1 MALIK
6 YIMKKRIDTLVTQ
19 PFKDFISPI
28 NEIGET
34 GQLGGFLLLNAIF
47 ISLLLSNIPL
57 NGEGYIGFW
66 DKPVSSFLP
75 NVSTKNIIN
84 EGLMV
89 VFFFLIGLEIKKELI
104 QGELQTLK
112 QATLPLLAALGSVLM
127 PMMIFM
133 IFNINTPTAKGWAI
147 PTTTDIAFSLGVLT
161 FMGSKVSLKLKIF
174 LIALAIIDDLFAV
187 LTITF
192 FYSNTL
198 NWLYLGITLTGI
210 AGIWLLNKVNT
221 KYIYCY
227 IVIGLVIWWSLP
239 KAGIHPTV
247 AGIIT
252 ALSIPINQ
260 LMNFEHA
267 MQKSVNYLIV
277 PLFALANVAVPID
290 FEGWEIFQQPHML
303 GIMFGLLLGKP
314 LGILLATWLGV
325 RLGIAHL
332 PEKVKWPQILGIG
345 VIAGTSF
352 TMSIF
357 ITELS
362 LGDVVLKNMAKMA
375 VLLTSA
381 GASIIGLIILAKSE
395 ALSHLADFSFRKLV
409 KNNL

>member
-210 AGIWLLNKVNT
+210 AGIWLLN
-221 KYIYCY
+221 
-227 IVIGLVIWWSLP
+227 
-239 KAGIHPTV
+239 
-247 AGIIT
+247 
-252 ALSIPINQ
+252 
-260 LMNFEHA
+260 
-267 MQKSVNYLIV
+267 
-277 PLFALANVAVPID
+277 
-290 FEGWEIFQQPHML
+290 
-303 GIMFGLLLGKP
+303 
-314 LGILLATWLGV
+314 
-325 RLGIAHL
+325 
-332 PEKVKWPQILGIG
+332 
-345 VIAGTSF
+345 
-352 TMSIF
+352 
-357 ITELS
+357 
-362 LGDVVLKNMAKMA
+362 
-375 VLLTSA
+375 
-381 GASIIGLIILAKSE
+381 
-395 ALSHLADFSFRKLV
+395 
-409 KNNL
+409 